1 MLIVSKSKVHQVH
14 IPRGGLGVGKSDA
27 GIGNDTRG
35 EAWSHCGTCW
45 GGADERYML
54 LRGDGVGHG
63 LEFPIL
69 ELVAKGVRIKK
80 RMFYGQ

>member
-1 MLIVSKSKVHQVH
+1 MSKSKVHQVH

-45 GGADERYML
+45 GGADEKYML
-54 LRGDGVGHG
+54 LRDDGVGYG
-63 LEFPIL
+63 VEFPIL
-69 ELVAKGVRIKK
+69 ALVAKGICK
-80 RMFYGQ
+80 RNRYFTL

>member
-1 MLIVSKSKVHQVH
+1 MSKSKVHQVH

-45 GGADERYML
+45 GGGDEIYML

-63 LEFPIL
+63 LEFSIL
-69 ELVAKGVRIKK
+69 VLVARYKKNGQADRKGV
-80 RMFYGQ
+80 GG

>member
-45 GGADERYML
+45 GGRDEIYML
-54 LRGDGVGHG
+54 LRGDGVGNG
-63 LEFPIL
+63 VEFPIL
-69 ELVAKGVRIKK
+69 VLVA
-80 RMFYGQ
+80 